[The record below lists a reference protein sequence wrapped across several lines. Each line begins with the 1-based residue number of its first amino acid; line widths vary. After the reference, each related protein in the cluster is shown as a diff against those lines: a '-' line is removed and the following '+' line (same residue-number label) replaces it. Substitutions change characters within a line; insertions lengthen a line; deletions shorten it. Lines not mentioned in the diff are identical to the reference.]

1 MTLRGYAALTQA
13 TKHGE
18 GIMSNKMWKLKEGV
32 TLEAEE
38 VAKIACA
45 LKSLAIYTA
54 LACENDDDPE
64 ELKEVVD
71 EGITA
76 MNKIF
81 DH

>member
-1 MTLRGYAALTQA
+1 M
-13 TKHGE
+13 
-18 GIMSNKMWKLKEGV
+18 NDKMWKLKEGV
-32 TLEAEE
+32 TIEAED

-54 LACENDDDPE
+54 MACENEDDPE

-71 EGITA
+71 EGMAA
-76 MNKIF
+76 MDKIF

>member
-1 MTLRGYAALTQA
+1 
-13 TKHGE
+13 
-18 GIMSNKMWKLKEGV
+18 MSNKMWKLKEGV

>member
-1 MTLRGYAALTQA
+1 
-13 TKHGE
+13 
-18 GIMSNKMWKLKEGV
+18 MSDKMWKLKEGV

-76 MNKIF
+76 MNKFF

>member
-1 MTLRGYAALTQA
+1 
-13 TKHGE
+13 
-18 GIMSNKMWKLKEGV
+18 MSNKTWKLKEGI

-54 LACENDDDPE
+54 LACENEDDPE

-76 MNKIF
+76 MNKMF

>member
-1 MTLRGYAALTQA
+1 
-13 TKHGE
+13 
-18 GIMSNKMWKLKEGV
+18 MSDKMWKLKEGV

-54 LACENDDDPE
+54 LACENEDDPE

>member
-1 MTLRGYAALTQA
+1 
-13 TKHGE
+13 
-18 GIMSNKMWKLKEGV
+18 MSDKIWKLKEGV

-54 LACENDDDPE
+54 LACENDDNPE

>member
-1 MTLRGYAALTQA
+1 
-13 TKHGE
+13 
-18 GIMSNKMWKLKEGV
+18 MSDKTWKLKEGV

-54 LACENDDDPE
+54 LACENEDDPE